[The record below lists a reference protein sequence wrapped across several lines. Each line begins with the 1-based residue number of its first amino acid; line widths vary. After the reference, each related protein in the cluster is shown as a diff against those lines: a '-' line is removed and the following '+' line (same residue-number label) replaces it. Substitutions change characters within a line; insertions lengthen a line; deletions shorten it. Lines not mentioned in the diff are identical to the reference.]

1 MVSHTNT
8 GEWQSFESRM
18 RRKRADRL
26 TLRAEIAAEAGC
38 FDDARQCL
46 DEARSIAPGLSSIE
60 TAESLI
66 AQLEAAPPTPKAP
79 AFDFTPP
86 ASAPP
91 ASAPPA
97 SAPVASAPMASA
109 PVASA
114 PLAPAPL
121 ATVPAPSAIRRKIL
135 SYTVAGAA
143 IAILIVVALIARPQP
158 TTVPVATTPLADTV
172 ATRHADVSLPAP
184 PEPAPL
190 ADAPAADA
198 PVTDAPGS
206 APLRAPVPAPVAA
219 PLPVPPRAASP
230 ATSDDRPLPPVR
242 VAREVPTPAGVAGT
256 LGASHLASGRAPASV
271 TAPVESPG
279 KSVSSVAELPTAPR
293 IAPPVAPVTMAAPPA
308 SQPAPPAAADSEVA
322 GTSGASHLREAP
334 REAAQDGLVRTVL
347 DRYAAAYSDLDV
359 NAATQVWPSV
369 NRGALTRAF
378 DSLASQRVSLRDCRI
393 DVAGGKAQA
402 RCAGSAT
409 WTPKVGSGTR
419 TETRTWTFALARDS
433 GEWQIV
439 GARVQNR

>member
-18 RRKRADRL
+18 RRKRAERL

-46 DEARSIAPGLSSIE
+46 DEARSIAPGVPSIAA
-60 TAESLI
+60 AESLI

-79 AFDFTPP
+79 GFDFTPP
-86 ASAPP
+86 ASAPV
-91 ASAPPA
+91 ASVPLR
-97 SAPVASAPMASA
+97 SAPVPSP
-109 PVASA
+109 
-114 PLAPAPL
+114 PL
-121 ATVPAPSAIRRKIL
+121 ATAPAPSAIRRKIL

-143 IAILIVVALIARPQP
+143 IAILIVVALIARPRP
-158 TTVPVATTPLADTV
+158 TAAPVATTPLAETV
-172 ATRHADVSLPAP
+172 APRHADVSLPAP

-190 ADAPAADA
+190 ADAPAANA

-206 APLRAPVPAPVAA
+206 APLPAPVPAPVAA

-242 VAREVPTPAGVAGT
+242 VAREVPAPAGVAGT

-293 IAPPVAPVTMAAPPA
+293 IAPPVAPVTMAAPAA
-308 SQPAPPAAADSEVA
+308 SQPPRRPPPTPRWLAP
-322 GTSGASHLREAP
+322 
-334 REAAQDGLVRTVL
+334 
-347 DRYAAAYSDLDV
+347 
-359 NAATQVWPSV
+359 QVP
-369 NRGALTRAF
+369 
-378 DSLASQRVSLRDCRI
+378 
-393 DVAGGKAQA
+393 
-402 RCAGSAT
+402 
-409 WTPKVGSGTR
+409 
-419 TETRTWTFALARDS
+419 
-433 GEWQIV
+433 
-439 GARVQNR
+439 

>member
-46 DEARSIAPGLSSIE
+46 DEARSIAPGLSSIAA
-60 TAESLI
+60 AESLI

-91 ASAPPA
+91 ASAP
-97 SAPVASAPMASA
+97 VASAPMASA
-109 PVASA
+109 PVAST

-172 ATRHADVSLPAP
+172 ATRH
-184 PEPAPL
+184 
-190 ADAPAADA
+190 
-198 PVTDAPGS
+198 
-206 APLRAPVPAPVAA
+206 
-219 PLPVPPRAASP
+219 
-230 ATSDDRPLPPVR
+230 
-242 VAREVPTPAGVAGT
+242 
-256 LGASHLASGRAPASV
+256 
-271 TAPVESPG
+271 
-279 KSVSSVAELPTAPR
+279 
-293 IAPPVAPVTMAAPPA
+293 
-308 SQPAPPAAADSEVA
+308 
-322 GTSGASHLREAP
+322 
-334 REAAQDGLVRTVL
+334 
-347 DRYAAAYSDLDV
+347 
-359 NAATQVWPSV
+359 
-369 NRGALTRAF
+369 
-378 DSLASQRVSLRDCRI
+378 
-393 DVAGGKAQA
+393 
-402 RCAGSAT
+402 
-409 WTPKVGSGTR
+409 
-419 TETRTWTFALARDS
+419 
-433 GEWQIV
+433 
-439 GARVQNR
+439 